1 MNNAIP
7 RDFKFPK
14 KLLLLLILAYTM
26 PSLILGPFAMF
37 IGAVTKEEYLITIRD
52 PFLDVFF
59 LMQIGFALASFF
71 ILEKK
76 ILSFDGTD
84 KSAKDINQSTK
95 VTEVLT
101 ISTPAILYFIEAFII
116 TARCTA
122 RGANYV
128 AFGDKTSLFA
138 WIAILLGLTC
148 TYSVLMDIFFIQ
160 QVEHILSW
168 LPYKKEYH
176 TLTLMQRVVI
186 ISLIGITGV
195 VLLVESVFMIP
206 VNHNVERMTQLL
218 LTRLLPISVIAG
230 LMVVID
236 IYMNMLD
243 IKKNLNMIED
253 FTNELSNKNYN
264 INPLPIKCRYEL
276 GNLILN
282 INSFF
287 STTKELLNGF
297 NSNVENSVSTAD
309 SLATNMNKASGS
321 VSAITANINTVHNEM
336 ANQAS
341 GVEEATAS
349 VQQIIGKLRDLN
361 SSIETQA
368 TAVNESSAAVDEM
381 VANIRSVTSI
391 LDKNAGAVNSL
402 GQASDEGRKT
412 VEKAVSTSENIMN
425 QSASL
430 LEASQVIQ
438 NIADQ
443 TNLLAMNAAIEA
455 AHAGESGKGF
465 SVVADEI
472 RKLAEQSNLQGKTI
486 NESLKT
492 LSDAISQVSESTKQV
507 QQKFESI
514 YTLAQTVKDQ
524 ETVIMNA
531 MAEQTSGNQQ
541 VLDAMKDIN
550 DSTENVKSGSAEMLS
565 GGEQAVKE
573 MNILSDVTRKINDR
587 MSEMTQSVE
596 QITTAM
602 NEVNESSTKNQNDIQ
617 ALGGIISVFKL

>member
-1 MNNAIP
+1 MNNSIP
-7 RDFKFPK
+7 KDFKFPK
-14 KLLLLLILAYTM
+14 SLLVYQILAYTL
-26 PSLILGPFAMF
+26 PSLILGPFSMF
-37 IGAVTKEEYLITIRD
+37 IGAVNTEEYLITILE
-52 PFLDVFF
+52 PKLDLFF
-59 LMQIGFALASFF
+59 LLQIAFGVTTYYVL
-71 ILEKK
+71 KK
-76 ILSFDGTD
+76 YAYSYDGTE
-84 KSAKDINQSTK
+84 KSAKSISK
-95 VTEVLT
+95 IIRITEFLT
-101 ISTPAILYFIEAFII
+101 MITPAILYLIEPFII
-116 TARCTA
+116 ISCRTA
-122 RGANYV
+122 RGVNYV
-128 AFGDKTSLFA
+128 AFGDNSSLYT
-138 WIAILLGLTC
+138 WITILVGLTC
-148 TYSVLMDIFFIQ
+148 TYSVLMDIFFMQ
-160 QVEHILSW
+160 KVEHVLYW
-168 LPYKKEYH
+168 VPYKKEYH
-176 TLTLMQRVVI
+176 ALSLMQRVVM
-186 ISLIGITGV
+186 ISFIGIAGV
-195 VLLVESVFMIP
+195 VLLVESVFSVPANITSG
-206 VNHNVERMTQLL
+206 NVSNLI
-218 LTRLLPISVIAG
+218 LTRVAPISLIAG
-230 LMVVID
+230 AMVVID
-236 IYMNMLD
+236 IYMNILD
-243 IKKNLNMIED
+243 IKKNINLIED
-253 FTNELSNKNYN
+253 FTTELSNRNYQVEKM
-264 INPLPIKCRYEL
+264 PVKCRYEL
-276 GNLILN
+276 GNLIVN

-287 STTKELLNGF
+287 DTTKDLLGGF
-297 NSNVENSVSTAD
+297 HNNIQNSVSTANA
-309 SLATNMNKASGS
+309 LTANMNKASGS

-336 ANQAS
+336 TNQAS

-349 VQQIIGKLRDLN
+349 VQQIIGRLRDLN
-361 SSIETQA
+361 SSIESQA
-368 TAVNESSAAVDEM
+368 TAVNQSSAAVDEM

-391 LDKNAGAVNSL
+391 LEKNTTAVNSL

-412 VEKAVSTSENIMN
+412 VETAVTTSENIMT

-465 SVVADEI
+465 SVVADES